1 MSRSVTPFVLLLG
14 LLSGCSDGP
23 SGLSGPAQ
31 PVFTSLSL
39 SASSQALFTRPPG
52 NTATLTVNPLDQDGR
67 PMAVQGTP
75 TYASDDS
82 GVVSVDAS
90 GRVSAV
96 ASGSTTIRAA
106 LTAGG
111 ATHTG
116 TVPMIVTDG
125 DRAVTVTAP
134 GTVFEPRSVD
144 IVQGGTVTW
153 TFGSIQHNVVFRT
166 EGAPED
172 LATTW
177 VNGSRSRT
185 FPARGTFQYQCTF
198 HQGMSGEVVVH

>member
-1 MSRSVTPFVLLLG
+1 
-14 LLSGCSDGP
+14 
-23 SGLSGPAQ
+23 
-31 PVFTSLSL
+31 
-39 SASSQALFTRPPG
+39 
-52 NTATLTVNPLDQDGR
+52 
-67 PMAVQGTP
+67 MAVQGTP
-75 TYASDDS
+75 TYASDDD
-82 GVVSVDAS
+82 GVAIVDPS

-96 ASGSTTIRAA
+96 ASGSTTIRAT
-106 LTAGG
+106 LTAGD
-111 ATHTG
+111 ATRSA
-116 TVPMIVTDG
+116 TVGMVVTDG
-125 DRAVTVTAP
+125 EVAATVTAP

-153 TFGSIQHNVVFRT
+153 TFGSVQHNVVFRT